1 MASLWDD
8 IAKTIREGVDTV
20 VGKTEEY
27 TKIGKIKIDIIN
39 IKRNVEKNFSELGGR
54 VYHLMV
60 EQKKTQIAGDKEVTK
75 IIDSVKLLEKELQD
89 KKTELES
96 LEQKEVQLRTTF
108 ETKQAKA
115 VNLEAYKEQLA
126 EMKVMF
132 ASMLEQ
138 LPRTSEVPDLLVD
151 ISRTGLINGLEFELF
166 KPEGERSVDFY
177 AELPITM
184 KVTGSYHQFGEF
196 VSGVAALPRIVT
208 LHNISMGPL
217 NQQTGKMT
225 MDITAKTYRYYD
237 DKNN

>member
-1 MASLWDD
+1 MELSSITELDFNESGEWPLPIKVA
-8 IAKTIREGVDTV
+8 AV
-20 VGKTEEY
+20 V
-27 TKIGKIKIDIIN
+27 IICAL
-39 IKRNVEKNFSELGGR
+39 VWGGG
-54 VYHLMV
+54 YYFML
-60 EQKKTQIAGDKEVTK
+60 K
-75 IIDSVKLLEKELQD
+75 D

-166 KPEGERSVDFY
+166 KPGGERSVDFY